1 MEIIQALKTDEWL
14 LFSFILFGIFSI
26 LGLSELIRKRFNK
39 PPESTRQFIHICVGI
54 IVSICPFIFKV
65 NYQLITLSVLFIII
79 NTYFII
85 SNKVSSMNSITRV
98 SYGTIYF
105 PFSILLLTVFFWDK
119 PISYFLSILVLTFA
133 DPIAATVGRKSN
145 THFYPWK
152 DKKSLNG
159 LLAMFSVSF
168 LIILLGTD
176 IMAKSFG
183 AMFYM
188 PFPVIFTLSIFTAAC
203 ATLSELISY
212 RGTDNLSIPLVTFFS
227 YEIFLINYTHGNLL
241 DLCIWLIL
249 SIIIFSY
256 AYKLKSVSISGAI
269 GGFLVGIFIFGSGG
283 WVLISPLVFFF
294 ISSSFLSII
303 KNKKPSQRDVM
314 QILANGGAPTF
325 FALSYFFFQDQIFLL
340 GFLGSLSASTADTW
354 ATEIGFLSKK
364 RPYLI
369 FTSRQVKKGVSGSIS
384 LLGTFGS
391 IAGALS
397 IGLISFYIFEFKNTI
412 ALITLIGSMGS
423 FIDTLM
429 GRYIQGKFYCTKCNK
444 DIEQYFHCGAE
455 TILTSGFKWID
466 NNLVNFIA
474 SLTSGIIIMIIYLT
488 YG

>member
-1 MEIIQALKTDEWL
+1 MDIIEQLNDWA
-14 LFSFILFGIFSI
+14 IFGIIFVTI
-26 LGLSELIRKRFNK
+26 FFVLGIAETIRNYTGR
-39 PPESTRQFIHICVGI
+39 PPESTRKFVHIFIGLIICF
-54 IVSICPFIFKV
+54 CPILFKV
-65 NYQLITLSVLFIII
+65 NIQIILLSSLFIVI
-79 NTYFII
+79 NTYLLLSEKF
-85 SNKVSSMNSITRV
+85 KSMNATSRK

-105 PFSILLLTVFFWDK
+105 PLSVLMLSFFWWDK
-119 PISYFLSILVLTFA
+119 PISFILAILVLTLA
-133 DPIAATVGRKSN
+133 DPIAAIFGARQRHTF
-145 THFYPWK
+145 TPWI
-152 DKKSLNG
+152 DKKSVRG
-159 LLAMFSVSF
+159 TSAMLGSSF

-176 IMAKSFG
+176 IFSKLYGSNFFIPLPILFG
-183 AMFYM
+183 
-188 PFPVIFTLSIFTAAC
+188 LGIFTAIS

-212 RGTDNLSIPLVTFFS
+212 RGSDNLSIPIITFIS
-227 YEIFLINYTHGNLL
+227 YEVYLINYTRGTLTDLL
-241 DLCIWLIL
+241 LWTIL

-303 KNKKPSQRDVM
+303 KNEKPSQRDVM

-474 SLTSGIIIMIIYLT
+474 SLASGIIIIIIYLT